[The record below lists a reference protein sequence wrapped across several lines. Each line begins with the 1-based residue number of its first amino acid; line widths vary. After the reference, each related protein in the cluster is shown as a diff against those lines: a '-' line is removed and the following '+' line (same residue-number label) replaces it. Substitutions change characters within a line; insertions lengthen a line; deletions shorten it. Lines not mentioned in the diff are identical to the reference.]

1 MPKTNALSNIDMD
14 KILKSQGI
22 NIHGIYMKD
31 ELPVKLKRGF
41 YIVNL
46 QSSNVGNG
54 THWTAFYYSPKHSY
68 YFDAFGFVAPEEV
81 ENKFKVYTYNDKQIQ
96 DLKST
101 ACGYYCI
108 AFILFMNGQKNKNK
122 GFETFVDLFSDDTK
136 KNDKK
141 LYQLLYD

>member
-1 MPKTNALSNIDMD
+1 MFQTNALSNIDMM
-14 KILKSQGI
+14 KILKSQRVKI
-22 NIHGIYMKD
+22 NGVYMKD
-31 ELPVKLKRGF
+31 ELPMNLKNGF

-81 ENKFKVYTYNDKQIQ
+81 EKKLKLYTYNDKQIQ

-108 AFILFMNGQKNKNK
+108 AFILFMNKQKNKEL
-122 GFETFVDLFSDDTK
+122 GFQIFIDEFSNDTK
-136 KNDKK
+136 TNDRK
-141 LYQLLYD
+141 LYQFLYN

>member
-1 MPKTNALSNIDMD
+1 MFQTNALSNIDMM
-14 KILKSQGI
+14 KILKSQRVKI
-22 NIHGIYMKD
+22 NGVYMKD
-31 ELPVKLKRGF
+31 ELPMNLKNGF

-54 THWTAFYYSPKHSY
+54 THWTAFYYSPKNSY

-81 ENKFKVYTYNDKQIQ
+81 EKKLKLYTYNDKQIQ

-108 AFILFMNGQKNKNK
+108 AFILFMNKQKNKEL
-122 GFETFVDLFSDDTK
+122 GFQIFIDEFSNDTK
-136 KNDKK
+136 TNDRK
-141 LYQLLYD
+141 LYQFLYN